1 MWGEPIKASLG
12 WDSKSLSVSPIPLDG
27 CAQAFAEVGLGP
39 EPKKFV
45 GPSGV
50 EAPPWL
56 PVRLRLIPRDFSPEP
71 GQLSNEVCQLFDGD
85 FDAGPKIDWVRLIVP
100 FRCQDDGVSA
110 VLNIQEFPRGRSVT
124 PTGKDRLRSRLRP
137 GLSLYAFSYK
147 SRNDMGAL
155 KIKIISRPVEIY
167 RHEED
172 TIKAILLTIS
182 LRLNQQH
189 LLGKPVGSVGLFR
202 VTIP

>member
-1 MWGEPIKASLG
+1 MARCGSRAITIRIKEIKQPMPNIRCVDCGSLY
-12 WDSKSLSVSPIPLDG
+12 
-27 CAQAFAEVGLGP
+27 
-39 EPKKFV
+39 
-45 GPSGV
+45 PSQG
-50 EAPPWL
+50 
-56 PVRLRLIPRDFSPEP
+56 
-71 GQLSNEVCQLFDGD
+71 
-85 FDAGPKIDWVRLIVP
+85 VP

-110 VLNIQEFPRGRSVT
+110 VLNIQEFPRGRSIS

-137 GLSLYAFSYK
+137 SFSLYAFSYK

-202 VTIP
+202 ATIP